1 MNDLIGLRYG
11 WGHRPGDGSGM
22 TDCFQLACEVHR
34 RLGFAD
40 YAPAFAWV
48 YEQFTD
54 ATFERRLL
62 ARWLME
68 NSTRLAEPKVGA
80 VALLP
85 AGGVGALGS
94 VTDGG
99 VLMIGAGQNVIQAPV
114 QAVAARFVWMNR

>member
-40 YAPAFAWV
+40 YGPAFAWV
-48 YEQFTD
+48 YEQFTEE
-54 ATFERRLL
+54 TFERRLL
-62 ARWLME
+62 VRWLAE
-68 NSTRLAEPKVGA
+68 NSSRLDGPRLGA

-85 AGGVGALGS
+85 AGAMGALGS
-94 VTDGG
+94 VTETG
-99 VLMIGAGQNVIQAPV
+99 VLMIGPGQNVVQAPV
-114 QAVAARFVWMNR
+114 PPAAARFVWMNQ